1 MNSFLN
7 CTLNLCRAWS
17 LPLPGSHQSVTKVRV
32 FVSGLTNE
40 EVQLAIQRS
49 GSTEEVLP
57 LTPVGL
63 PQPVHAAQ
71 LVPLPHSESQ
81 LHTPCAV
88 GVHPLIVIN

>member
-1 MNSFLN
+1 MHLHIYYDW
-7 CTLNLCRAWS
+7 RAIHPQ
-17 LPLPGSHQSVTKVRV
+17 LFKVTIFKVTI
-32 FVSGLTNE
+32 FVSGLTDD

-71 LVPLPHSESQ
+71 LVPVPHSESQ
-81 LHTPCAV
+81 SLTHRGRGMGV
-88 GVHPLIVIN
+88 GS

>member
-1 MNSFLN
+1 M
-7 CTLNLCRAWS
+7 TI
-17 LPLPGSHQSVTKVRV
+17 
-32 FVSGLTNE
+32 FVSGLTDD

-71 LVPLPHSESQ
+71 LVPVPHSESQ
-81 LHTPCAV
+81 SLTHRERGV
-88 GVHPLIVIN
+88 GKRGGGALSVINLNLSTSQIVPLHI